1 MTVIRDRKV
10 IIMENNDNGPALK
23 IGMISLGCAKNQVDS
38 ELMLG
43 KLNERGFE
51 TVVDAAE
58 ADVIIVNTCAFI
70 EPAREEAINTI
81 LEMAEYKKENCK
93 ALIVAGCLAQRYAG
107 DIRAEL
113 PEVDAV
119 VGINS
124 VAEIADVVD
133 RVLRRRDAEPVAEL
147 SEKYSAEYMNGP
159 RVLSTPEGSA
169 YLKIA
174 EGCDNRCSFCAI
186 PLIRG
191 RMRSRRIEDIVTEA
205 EKLAAEGV
213 RELNVI
219 AQDTTKYGRDIYGRP
234 MLKELLE
241 ALENVDGVELIRL
254 LYMYPDEI
262 SDELIETM
270 ARSVKIA
277 HYIDLPLQHISDRLL
292 KKMNRRGSSGQIREV
307 IAKLKAA
314 MPDAILRSSFIVGF
328 PGETEADFE
337 ELMAFVDEFRFD
349 RVGVFQYSPEEG
361 TRAASMQ
368 DQIPDDVKQER
379 YDRLYTLAQR
389 ISLERGR
396 KRVGTVVPVITEDVS
411 EDGIFYIGRSYAE
424 APDSDGK
431 IYFTSEEPLAQGDIA
446 KVEILIAEEYDL
458 TGRAVGEPT

>member
-133 RVLRRRDAEPVAEL
+133 RALKRGSNEPVAEL
-147 SEKYSAEYMNGP
+147 SDNYSAEYMNGP

-205 EKLAAEGV
+205 EKMAAEGV

>member
-1 MTVIRDRKV
+1 M
-10 IIMENNDNGPALK
+10 
-23 IGMISLGCAKNQVDS
+23 
-38 ELMLG
+38 
-43 KLNERGFE
+43 
-51 TVVDAAE
+51 
-58 ADVIIVNTCAFI
+58 
-70 EPAREEAINTI
+70 
-81 LEMAEYKKENCK
+81 
-93 ALIVAGCLAQRYAG
+93 
-107 DIRAEL
+107 
-113 PEVDAV
+113 
-119 VGINS
+119 
-124 VAEIADVVD
+124 
-133 RVLRRRDAEPVAEL
+133 
-147 SEKYSAEYMNGP
+147 
-159 RVLSTPEGSA
+159 
-169 YLKIA
+169 
-174 EGCDNRCSFCAI
+174 
-186 PLIRG
+186 
-191 RMRSRRIEDIVTEA
+191 
-205 EKLAAEGV
+205 
-213 RELNVI
+213 
-219 AQDTTKYGRDIYGRP
+219 
-234 MLKELLE
+234 
-241 ALENVDGVELIRL
+241 
-254 LYMYPDEI
+254 
-262 SDELIETM
+262 
-270 ARSVKIA
+270 
-277 HYIDLPLQHISDRLL
+277 
-292 KKMNRRGSSGQIREV
+292 
-307 IAKLKAA
+307 KAA

>member
-81 LEMAEYKKENCK
+81 LEMAEYKEENCK

-124 VAEIADVVD
+124 VAEIADVVE

-219 AQDTTKYGRDIYGRP
+219 AQDTTKYGRDLYGRP

>member
-124 VAEIADVVD
+124 VAEIADVVE
-133 RVLRRRDAEPVAEL
+133 RVLRRRNAEPVAEL
-147 SEKYSAEYMNGP
+147 SEEYSAEYMNGP

-277 HYIDLPLQHISDRLL
+277 H
-292 KKMNRRGSSGQIREV
+292 
-307 IAKLKAA
+307 
-314 MPDAILRSSFIVGF
+314 
-328 PGETEADFE
+328 
-337 ELMAFVDEFRFD
+337 
-349 RVGVFQYSPEEG
+349 
-361 TRAASMQ
+361 
-368 DQIPDDVKQER
+368 
-379 YDRLYTLAQR
+379 
-389 ISLERGR
+389 
-396 KRVGTVVPVITEDVS
+396 
-411 EDGIFYIGRSYAE
+411 
-424 APDSDGK
+424 
-431 IYFTSEEPLAQGDIA
+431 
-446 KVEILIAEEYDL
+446 
-458 TGRAVGEPT
+458 

>member
-1 MTVIRDRKV
+1 
-10 IIMENNDNGPALK
+10 
-23 IGMISLGCAKNQVDS
+23 

-43 KLNERGFE
+43 KLNECGFE

-124 VAEIADVVD
+124 VAEIADVVE

-186 PLIRG
+186 PIIRG

-361 TRAASMQ
+361 TRAASMP

-396 KRVGTVVPVITEDVS
+396 LRVGTTVPVLTEGVS
-411 EDGIFYIGRSYAE
+411 EDGIFYFGRSYGE

-446 KVEILIAEEYDL
+446 EVEILIAEEYDL
-458 TGRAVGEPT
+458 TGRAVEPQRI

>member
-93 ALIVAGCLAQRYAG
+93 ALIVAGLAQRYAG

-124 VAEIADVVD
+124 VAEIADVVE
-133 RVLRRRDAEPVAEL
+133 RVLRRRNAEPVAEL
-147 SEKYSAEYMNGP
+147 SEEYSAEYMNGP

>member
-124 VAEIADVVD
+124 VAEIADVVE
-133 RVLRRRDAEPVAEL
+133 RVLRRRNAEPVAEL
-147 SEKYSAEYMNGP
+147 SEEYSAEYMNGP

>member
-1 MTVIRDRKV
+1 
-10 IIMENNDNGPALK
+10 MENNDNGPALK

-124 VAEIADVVD
+124 VAEIADVVE

-458 TGRAVGEPT
+458 TGRAVGELA

>member
-1 MTVIRDRKV
+1 MEKTRKETAYKV
-10 IIMENNDNGPALK
+10 GI
-23 IGMISLGCAKNQVDS
+23 ISLGCAKNQVDS

-51 TVVDAAE
+51 TVADAAE

-70 EPAREEAINTI
+70 ESAREEAIDTI
-81 LEMAEYKKENCK
+81 LEMAELKKERCK
-93 ALIVAGCLAQRYAG
+93 VLVVAGCLAQRYAKE
-107 DIRAEL
+107 IEAEL

-124 VAEIADVVD
+124 VAEIADVID
-133 RVLRRRDAEPVAEL
+133 RALTRQNGGTVAEL
-147 SEKYSAEYMNGP
+147 SGTYSADYMNGP

-191 RMRSRRIEDIVTEA
+191 RMRSRRIEDIVAEA
-205 EKLAAEGV
+205 GRLAAEGV

-219 AQDTTKYGRDIYGRP
+219 AQDTTKYGRDIYGKP

-241 ALENVDGVELIRL
+241 ALDGIDGIGLIRL

-262 SDELIETM
+262 SDELISTM
-270 ARSVKIA
+270 ARLKKVA

-292 KKMNRRGSSGQIREV
+292 KKMNRRGSSAEIRAV

-328 PGETEADFE
+328 PGETETDFE
-337 ELMAFVDEFRFD
+337 ELTAFVEEFAFD

-361 TRAASMQ
+361 TRAAAMPEQ
-368 DQIPDDVKQER
+368 VPDEIKQER

-396 KRVGTVVPVITEDVS
+396 SRIGSVVRVLTEDVS
-411 EDGIFYIGRSYAE
+411 EDGIFYVGRSYGE

-431 IYFTSEEPLAQGDIA
+431 IYFTSEEPLAQGDVA
-446 KVEILIAEEYDL
+446 DVEILIAEEYDL
-458 TGRAVGEPT
+458 TGRAVYRDSERPDETAD

>member
-1 MTVIRDRKV
+1 MDNK
-10 IIMENNDNGPALK
+10 ENDTALK
-23 IGMISLGCAKNQVDS
+23 VGIISLGCAKNQVDS

-51 TVVDAAE
+51 TVADAAD

-81 LEMAEYKKENCK
+81 LEMAELKKERCR
-93 ALIVAGCLAQRYAG
+93 ALIVAGCLAQRYAAE
-107 DIRAEL
+107 IEAEL
-113 PEVDAV
+113 PEVDAI

-133 RVLRRRDAEPVAEL
+133 RALARKAEAPVTEL
-147 SEKYSAEYMNGP
+147 SEVYSAEYINGP

-191 RMRSRRIEDIVTEA
+191 RMRSRRIEDIVAEA
-205 EKLAAEGV
+205 EKLAGEGV

-219 AQDTTKYGRDIYGRP
+219 AQDTTKYGRDLYGRP

-241 ALENVDGVELIRL
+241 ALDGVQGVEMIRL

-270 ARSVKIA
+270 AGLKKVAR
-277 HYIDLPLQHISDRLL
+277 YIDLPLQHISDRLL
-292 KKMNRRGSSGQIREV
+292 KKMNRRGSSAQIREV

-337 ELMAFVDEFRFD
+337 ELMAFVEEFAFD
-349 RVGVFQYSPEEG
+349 RVGVFKYSPEEG
-361 TRAASMQ
+361 TRAAAMP
-368 DQIPDDVKQER
+368 DQLPEEVKQDR

-389 ISLERGR
+389 ISLERGQL
-396 KRVGTVVPVITEDVS
+396 RVGTTVPVITEGVS
-411 EDGIFYIGRSYAE
+411 EDGIFYFGRSYGE

-431 IYFTSEEPLAQGDIA
+431 IYFTSEEPLAQGDMA
-446 KVEILIAEEYDL
+446 EVEILIAEEYDL
-458 TGRAVGEPT
+458 TGRRI

>member
-1 MTVIRDRKV
+1 MVIRDRKV

-124 VAEIADVVD
+124 VAEIADVVE

-147 SEKYSAEYMNGP
+147 SEEYSAEYMNGP

-219 AQDTTKYGRDIYGRP
+219 AQDTTKYGRDLYGRP
-234 MLKELLE
+234 MLKDLLE
-241 ALENVDGVELIRL
+241 ALETVDGVELIRL

-458 TGRAVGEPT
+458 TGRAVGEPA

>member
-124 VAEIADVVD
+124 VAEIADVVE

-147 SEKYSAEYMNGP
+147 SEEYSAEYMNGP

-191 RMRSRRIEDIVTEA
+191 RMRSRRIEDIVTGA

-219 AQDTTKYGRDIYGRP
+219 AQDTTKSGRDLYGRP

>member
-1 MTVIRDRKV
+1 
-10 IIMENNDNGPALK
+10 MENNDNGPALK

-124 VAEIADVVD
+124 VAEIADVVE
-133 RVLRRRDAEPVAEL
+133 RVLRRRNAEPVAEL
-147 SEKYSAEYMNGP
+147 SEEYSAEYMNGP

>member
-10 IIMENNDNGPALK
+10 IIMENNDNRPALK

-124 VAEIADVVD
+124 VAEIADVVE

-147 SEKYSAEYMNGP
+147 SDNYSAEYMNGP

-219 AQDTTKYGRDIYGRP
+219 AQDTTKYGRDLYGRP

>member
-124 VAEIADVVD
+124 VAEIADVVE

-147 SEKYSAEYMNGP
+147 SDNYSAEYMNGP